1 MKAVLKESKNFHQDE
16 ESVEPQGVHK
26 GSMHKLTKDPQPSPS
41 CYRCGGTGHS
51 SDSCYHRNR
60 RCHNCGKQ
68 GHIARVCTASQR
80 GKMARSKGKMS
91 KTHLVEADLDSQDST
106 ASDDEGACAEIH
118 KVGSKSHTRN

>member
-1 MKAVLKESKNFHQDE
+1 MSELRLLAKTCNFGNYLDTALRDQFVCGLKDLQIQRELLCTRELTVSQALEKGRSMKAVLKESKNFHQDE

-60 RCHNCGKQ
+60 RCHN
-68 GHIARVCTASQR
+68 
-80 GKMARSKGKMS
+80 
-91 KTHLVEADLDSQDST
+91 
-106 ASDDEGACAEIH
+106 
-118 KVGSKSHTRN
+118 